1 MHDQLLEHDSL
12 ERARQVAPGQQP
24 IICPPSKEFKPIW
37 EWLDVSLQFEG
48 RQVLSD
54 INVWVAEGELT
65 CLCGANGAGKTQ
77 LVRLGL
83 GLTEPT
89 VGQVRLLGGRP
100 IHSRTK
106 VGYVPQLKAFNRSVP
121 ATVEDVL
128 IAGLRGR
135 WPLFVRRGERDEAA
149 QALQRVGGLT
159 LLDRDIGQL
168 SGGELQRV
176 FVARAL
182 LQKPSLLVLDE
193 PLAAIDT
200 SGRMRLMDL
209 MEELRRQQALSL
221 LLITHSEAVVRR
233 LGDRAIFLEKGRL
246 VGWGTVEE
254 MLSIEELREV
264 AFFGHDHETAIH
276 ADEG

>member
-1 MHDQLLEHDSL
+1 M
-12 ERARQVAPGQQP
+12 
-24 IICPPSKEFKPIW
+24 
-37 EWLDVSLQFEG
+37 
-48 RQVLSD
+48 
-54 INVWVAEGELT
+54 
-65 CLCGANGAGKTQ
+65 
-77 LVRLGL
+77 RLGL
-83 GLTEPT
+83 GLINPT
-89 VGQVRLLGGRP
+89 IGQVRLLGGAP
-100 IHSRTK
+100 INTRSS
-106 VGYVPQLKAFNRSVP
+106 VGYVPQLKAFNRNVP

-128 IAGLRGR
+128 IAAIRGS
-135 WPLFVRRGERDEAA
+135 WPLFSRRVERDEAA
-149 QALQRVGGLT
+149 HVLQRVGGLT

-182 LQKPSLLVLDE
+182 LQKPKLLVMDE

-200 SGRMRLMDL
+200 NGRAKLMDL
-209 MEELRRQQALSL
+209 MDELRTDAKLSV

-246 VGWGTVEE
+246 VGWGTVDQ
-254 MLSIEELREV
+254 MLSIESLREV

>member
-1 MHDQLLEHDSL
+1 MHDHFLEQKDS
-12 ERARQVAPGQQP
+12 GQGQMAAQGSASLFPPDMNLQP
-24 IICPPSKEFKPIW
+24 IL
-37 EWLDVSLQFEG
+37 EWRGVSLQFEG
-48 RQVLSD
+48 RQVLND
-54 INVWVAEGELT
+54 INVWVGAGELT

-83 GLTEPT
+83 GLINPT
-89 VGQVRLLGGRP
+89 IGQVRLLGGAP
-100 IHSRTK
+100 INTRSS
-106 VGYVPQLKAFNRSVP
+106 VGYVPQLKAFNRNVP

-128 IAGLRGR
+128 IAAIRGS
-135 WPLFVRRGERDEAA
+135 WPLFSRRVERDEAA
-149 QALQRVGGLT
+149 HVLQRVGGLT

-182 LQKPSLLVLDE
+182 LQKPKLLVMDE

-200 SGRMRLMDL
+200 NGRAKLMDL
-209 MEELRRQQALSL
+209 MDELRTDAKLSV

-246 VGWGTVEE
+246 VGWGTVDQ
-254 MLSIEELREV
+254 MLSIESLREV